1 MNKKKKTSMKKT
13 SSKNKEENKSENTKP
28 AYPGAGKIYRNI
40 EESKK
45 H

>member
-1 MNKKKKTSMKKT
+1 MKKT
-13 SSKNKEENKSENTKP
+13 KNERNKEETKGEDNKKS
-28 AYPGAGKIYRNI
+28 AFPGAGKIYRNI

>member
-1 MNKKKKTSMKKT
+1 MQKKRKQSLKKSATLK
-13 SSKNKEENKSENTKP
+13 KEEIKGEETKKSF
-28 AYPGAGKIYRNI
+28 PGAGKIYRNI